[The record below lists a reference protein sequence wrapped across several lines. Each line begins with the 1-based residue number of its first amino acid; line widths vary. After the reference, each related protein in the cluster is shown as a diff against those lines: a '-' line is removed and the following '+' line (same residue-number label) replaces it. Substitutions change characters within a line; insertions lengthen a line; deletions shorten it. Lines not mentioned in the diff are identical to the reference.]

1 MGVWH
6 HILYQVV
13 DSGRLD
19 TGQPYS
25 PSSNLLWI
33 YLSAGKLGK
42 TFLLDASSSCTS
54 LSQRWMAGV
63 LLAAASH
70 PLSPTLVALS
80 WCLIYLSPHIPPMI
94 SGSRHMPFWFAPQS
108 FIFCLPSLLHVSFAE
123 NCAYRGF
130 LTYGV
135 AGCLTACP
143 DAVPFPEV
151 QRQGPVITSLS
162 ARGCRMITSF
172 HPCSTVLPKER
183 GTRN

>member
-25 PSSNLLWI
+25 PSSTLLWI

-80 WCLIYLSPHIPPMI
+80 WCLIYLSPHIPPPDKWLQTHAFLI
-94 SGSRHMPFWFAPQS
+94 CPTKFYL
-108 FIFCLPSLLHVSFAE
+108 LPSLPPSRVFCRKLCISGLLNIRCGGML
-123 NCAYRGF
+123 NCLPWR
-130 LTYGV
+130 
-135 AGCLTACP
+135 
-143 DAVPFPEV
+143 
-151 QRQGPVITSLS
+151 RSL
-162 ARGCRMITSF
+162 
-172 HPCSTVLPKER
+172 PR
-183 GTRN
+183 GTAARASYHVLVSQRVSNDN